1 MPKRPPDKPDAEPLR
16 IEPPKT
22 RKPLPPPERTLKDR
36 KKEAQ
41 RRKAREKSNPGK
53 NRTDRFGASL
63 A

>member
-41 RRKAREKSNPGK
+41 RRKAREKIKPGEEQ
-53 NRTDRFGASL
+53 D
-63 A
+63 